1 MPFDIPEQMTVRQA
15 VGGAVR
21 VLDKARSGSPEA
33 PVAAQVAQV
42 YATLA
47 LALAI
52 EDAFDTDVADA
63 IRTLA
68 TEVGGVSLAIGANG

>member
-1 MPFDIPEQMTVRQA
+1 MTVRQA

-52 EDAFDTDVADA
+52 EQGFGEVSDIGDALKSVAV
-63 IRTLA
+63 
-68 TEVGGVSLAIGANG
+68 EVGGIGR